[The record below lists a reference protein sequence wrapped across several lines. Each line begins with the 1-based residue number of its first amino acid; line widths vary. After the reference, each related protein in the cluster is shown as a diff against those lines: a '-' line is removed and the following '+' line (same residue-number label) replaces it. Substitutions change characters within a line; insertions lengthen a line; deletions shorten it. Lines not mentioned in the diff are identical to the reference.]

1 MGSCDEQQ
9 QHNVPR
15 QGGKPTAISSPA
27 ALAQPPAQ
35 AAGPLTAAEGHQK
48 LVGIGYPQDSLAASS
63 EAEYFTQK
71 AAWPQVVMPGQSTRT
86 NSRRK
91 PQKHI
96 AKPGRGSPTGKA
108 GPASMYQG
116 QKTRKADSLH
126 AQAKKLPARSMKV
139 QQKKAARPEIMAPN
153 ASAVS
158 PGAESPAAA
167 RVAAGIEQPAKPAP
181 EPSELMQCQPGAAG
195 ASVQTSR
202 VGQNSLG
209 TQLPSAAAA
218 AGTQQAA
225 EAATIAVDGKPCQA
239 GTLARI
245 STAGKAL
252 IATRKKRKPV
262 TATSPPKGRLPCM
275 PLIDK
280 SPAAVQEA
288 LEIVEDKNMKR
299 KKKRSLA
306 AAKSPTKASQD
317 MHCHTGAASP
327 TAQTSKPSKNI
338 LSAQPPSTAPAANA
352 QQPDEAASKQSKGLL
367 CQAGTAETLVQH
379 AARGK
384 RKAASA
390 LSLGAEMA
398 SAAADANIQWQD
410 APAPEIDM
418 PLPDALAAAA
428 HTACEIAVG
437 RYVKS
442 KKGKSATAITPITAT
457 EKVLCQASEAGT
469 SAQHAASRK
478 RKASGA
484 DNAARHARS
493 TVKDERSPSGRL
505 HTSSFVYCTCHMQHL
520 AHDCLIAVR

>member
-1 MGSCDEQQ
+1 
-9 QHNVPR
+9 
-15 QGGKPTAISSPA
+15 
-27 ALAQPPAQ
+27 
-35 AAGPLTAAEGHQK
+35 
-48 LVGIGYPQDSLAASS
+48 VGIGYPQDSLAASS

-71 AAWPQVVMPGQSTRT
+71 AAWPQVVVPGQSTRT

-116 QKTRKADSLH
+116 QRTRKADSLH
-126 AQAKKLPARSMKV
+126 SQAKKLPARSMKV
-139 QQKKAARPEIMAPN
+139 QQKKAARPEILAPN

-225 EAATIAVDGKPCQA
+225 EAATMAVNGKPCQA

-252 IATRKKRKPV
+252 IATRKTRKPV

-280 SPAAVQEA
+280 SAAAVQEA
-288 LEIVEDKNMKR
+288 LEIVDDKNMKR

-327 TAQTSKPSKNI
+327 TARTSKPSKNI

-457 EKVLCQASEAGT
+457 EKLLCQASEAGT

-505 HTSSFVYCTCHMQHL
+505 HTSSFVHCTCHMQHL